1 MELKKANEI
10 IKLQPYN
17 NSAVDIEIDNIKD
30 QIANSSFLEDQLI
43 TTGIHLLRLQRK
55 MERWMRRREI

>member
-1 MELKKANEI
+1 
-10 IKLQPYN
+10 LQPYN